1 MIGMAWSYRP
11 GPKTAG
17 DPQMSKKYFTRPY
30 LLQFFT
36 RPYLLQS
43 VKVLKAHTF
52 HRCRIRHIFG
62 GAKDFTKISRN
73 SPEKNCKKITAKK
86 WLHFI
91 PFRAHFFQIKA
102 LQAPFLP
109 KFPPNLPKF
118 PLTCP
123 RKNWRNMTSKKKRN
137 ICTFIS
143 GAIFVK
149 TIKRFCEGFHTFCPN
164 LHRFFLGF
172 KGFSRIFIK
181 SKFLGVGFHL
191 VHPHL
196 YLNLLLKTFTQ
207 LVWMSE
213 KAVLPQT
220 HLIRFAWNVK
230 IQRSPHTLDEGYP
243 SNLWSY
249 SSLW

>member
-1 MIGMAWSYRP
+1 MTAFHSIKGAFFSNQSTSSTIFAQIS
-11 GPKTAG
+11 PKLA
-17 DPQMSKKYFTRPY
+17 Q
-30 LLQFFT
+30 
-36 RPYLLQS
+36 
-43 VKVLKAHTF
+43 
-52 HRCRIRHIFG
+52 
-62 GAKDFTKISRN
+62 ISLN
-73 SPEKNCKKITAKK
+73 LPEKKLKK
-86 WLHFI
+86 HD
-91 PFRAHFFQIKA
+91 
-102 LQAPFLP
+102 LQ
-109 KFPPNLPKF
+109 
-118 PLTCP
+118 
-123 RKNWRNMTSKKKRN
+123 KKRN

>member
-123 RKNWRNMTSKKKRN
+123 RKNWRNMTSKKKKKHLHFHFGCHFCKN
-137 ICTFIS
+137 HK
-143 GAIFVK
+143 AILR
-149 TIKRFCEGFHTFCPN
+149 RFSHILP
-164 LHRFFLGF
+164 
-172 KGFSRIFIK
+172 K
-181 SKFLGVGFHL
+181 
-191 VHPHL
+191 
-196 YLNLLLKTFTQ
+196 FTQ
-207 LVWMSE
+207 IF
-213 KAVLPQT
+213 PG
-220 HLIRFAWNVK
+220 F
-230 IQRSPHTLDEGYP
+230 
-243 SNLWSY
+243 
-249 SSLW
+249 